1 MKKLLSLMLAL
12 SLLLLAGCGGAP
24 AETEPPTTAAPTTE
38 APTVATTE
46 APETTAAPTTEPT
59 EPPVV
64 YTNPL
69 TGETLDA
76 PLENRI
82 FAVTINNVKKA
93 IPHYGVNNADLYFEM
108 FINDYSTR
116 GFALYTDITD
126 TAIIGSVRSMRM
138 NFTDI
143 CQAYDAVGIFAGG
156 SDKVLGDMYKT
167 DIDYISV
174 GQIAG
179 DYYFR
184 DQQRRDDGYAYE
196 HTLFVKGP
204 ELKATAEKNDIRVT
218 QDADKDYGL
227 LFTENA
233 APENGEDASV
243 INIDMNYKGKITK
256 TNVLTYNAETGKYEY
271 TQYKKPMVD
280 ELTGQPEAFKNII
293 VMLAEVKDID
303 VYHVANLQTSG
314 EGYFA
319 CDGKIIPILWNHE
332 SETAPFTYTLT
343 DGTPL
348 ELGIGNSY
356 ICITPLESEID
367 WE

>member
-1 MKKLLSLMLAL
+1 MKRLFSLMLIL
-12 SLLLLAGCGGAP
+12 CLLLAGCGGQ
-24 AETEPPTTAAPTTE
+24 T
-38 APTVATTE
+38 
-46 APETTAAPTTEPT
+46 APETTAAPTTAAPTTAAPTTEPTTEPTTVPT

-76 PLENRI
+76 PMENRI
-82 FAVTINNVKKA
+82 FAVTINNSRDA
-93 IPHYGVNNADLYFEM
+93 IPHYGVNQADLYFEM
-108 FINDYSTR
+108 FVNDYTTR
-116 GFALYTDITD
+116 GFALFTDVTD
-126 TAIIGSVRSMRM
+126 VVSIGSVRSLRM

-143 CQAYDAVGIFAGG
+143 CVAYDAIAIHASG
-156 SDKVLGDMYKT
+156 SNKVLHDAKNSG
-167 DIDYISV
+167 IDRISLEM
-174 GQIAG
+174 QPETFS
-179 DYYFR
+179 FR
-184 DQQRRDDGYAYE
+184 DQERRKAGYSRE
-196 HTLFVKGP
+196 HCLFARGP
-204 ELKATAEKNDIRVT
+204 EMLTWSAENGYRVT

-233 APENGEDASV
+233 APAAGEDANV
-243 INIDMNYKGKITK
+243 INIDMKYRHYITK
-256 TNVLTYNAETGKYEY
+256 ENILTYNADTGKY
-271 TQYKKPMVD
+271 QYHQYGKDMVD
-280 ELTGQPEAFKNII
+280 GLTGEPEAFKNVI
-293 VMLAEVKDID
+293 VMLAEVKNIE

-332 SETAPFTYTLT
+332 SETAPFTFTLT

-356 ICITPLESEID
+356 ICITPLESEIS